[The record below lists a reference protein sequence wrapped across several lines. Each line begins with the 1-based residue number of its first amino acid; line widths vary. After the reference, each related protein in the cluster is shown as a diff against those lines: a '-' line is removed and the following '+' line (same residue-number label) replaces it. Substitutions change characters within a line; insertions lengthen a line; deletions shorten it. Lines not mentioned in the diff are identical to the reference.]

1 MADVRPFRALRP
13 RADAAARVHALPYDV
28 MSTDEARAM
37 AAGNPDSYLHVTRPE
52 IDLPPGID
60 EHGPAVYARAVQGL
74 AELRRRGVLEADPA
88 AALYVYRLESGGH
101 AQTGV
106 VGAFSVDEYDR
117 GLVVKH
123 ELTRPDKEEDRTRHI
138 LDLEAHAEPVFL
150 LHRPHAA
157 VAALVQ
163 RTQGRPALYDLR
175 ASDGVRHALWRVE
188 ESEALSQALR
198 GVTPLYIADGHHRA
212 AAASNARRRRPGVKG
227 AERFLAVAFPT
238 TEARILPYNRLV
250 KDLNGLSPAAF
261 LDALAKVGRLHAAEG
276 QGPAGPDPVAPGDVR
291 VFLGQGW
298 RRLDLAVP
306 AGGDPVARLDC
317 SLLQD
322 RVLGPLLGIDD
333 PRTSKRIEF
342 VGGIRGTGAL
352 EEAVRGGRAAVAF
365 SLRACTPDELLAVAD
380 AGKIMPPK
388 STWFEPKLRS
398 GLFVL
403 PFDL

>member
-1 MADVRPFRALRP
+1 VADVRPFRALRP

-60 EHGPAVYARAVQGL
+60 EHGPAVYAQAVRGL
-74 AELRRRGVLEADPA
+74 AELLRRGVLEPDPA

-106 VGAFSVDEYDR
+106 VGAFSVEEYDR

-138 LDLEAHAEPVFL
+138 LDLQAHAEPVFL

-188 ESEALSQALR
+188 ESDALAQAFR

-250 KDLNGLSPAAF
+250 KDLNGRSA
-261 LDALAKVGRLHAAEG
+261 DALLEALGRVGTLHEG
-276 QGPAGPDPVAPGDVR
+276 AAGPDPGAPGDVR
-291 VFLGQGW
+291 LFLGERW
-298 RRLDLAVP
+298 RRLDLPVP

-342 VGGIRGTGAL
+342 VGGIRGTAAL
-352 EEAVRGGRAAVAF
+352 EQAVRGGKAAVAF
-365 SLRACTPDELLAVAD
+365 SMRACSPDELLAVAD